1 MAKTKQKAE
10 EDFQDFDADEEMD
23 QDLKADDADHDLNLK
38 PSESKQPQKIS
49 ILDYDY
55 KNPKPIDSPRSLRAM
70 EQVFVTKEQLVQKK
84 SSAFRDVSV
93 NKADLEKLLLKDE
106 REVKCYIKQVID
118 KRKEIIKQDN
128 RKQKFEQKEKLERQ
142 TKTKKLK
149 VQAEEAEKLK
159 KELEKKA
166 AEEIEKKF
174 EDRILKAQ
182 QENDSIS
189 PFYDQYNNLTYV
201 PKPKEYFKLS
211 AQNKTISQQ
220 LELSK
225 SKAALLKQKQ
235 LREMNH
241 MMDYEINLQQI
252 KKRNEVMQKK
262 KQEMLKSIE
271 SLKKQKFERNMGI
284 LEEIDLKMGLQK
296 KMDKE
301 TKLENKERLMKMK
314 KRDEMIKFQKIKE
327 HEDRAKM
334 LKEYESN
341 FEQNRKY
348 LIKQLLIDFS
358 ELKVGALSA
367 EEVKS
372 RYSYLKDEASFE
384 KAMMELNRR
393 RQLSRLRLN
402 RRDERR
408 QRPRLRR

>member
-1 MAKTKQKAE
+1 MSKTKNKID
-10 EDFQDFDADEEMD
+10 EDARDQDGDEEMND
-23 QDLKADDADHDLNLK
+23 GEKVDAEDHEQNLK
-38 PSESKQPQKIS
+38 PSDPKLLPKLS

-55 KNPKPIDSPRSLRAM
+55 KNPKPIESPRSLRAM
-70 EQVFVTKEQLVQKK
+70 EQVFVKMDQLITKQPGF
-84 SSAFRDVSV
+84 FRDAAVS
-93 NKADLEKLLLKDE
+93 KTDLEKLVLKDE

-118 KRKEIIKQDN
+118 KRKEIIKQDK
-128 RKQKFEQKEKLERQ
+128 RKQEYEKKEKLVRDI
-142 TKTKKLK
+142 KSKKLRS
-149 VQAEEAEKLK
+149 QAEEAEKLK

-166 AEEIEKKF
+166 VEEIEKKL
-174 EDRILKAQ
+174 EDRMLKAQ
-182 QENDSIS
+182 EGKDSIS
-189 PFYDQYNNLTYV
+189 PFYDQYNNLSYV
-201 PKPKEYFKLS
+201 PKPPEYFKLS
-211 AQNKTISQQ
+211 AKNNMIKQQ

-225 SKAALLKQKQ
+225 SKAVLLKQKQ
-235 LREMNH
+235 LKEMNH

-271 SLKKQKFERNMGI
+271 SLKKQKFERNMNL

-301 TKLENKERLMKMK
+301 TKLENKDRLMKMK
-314 KRDEMIKFQKIKE
+314 ERDELIKFQKIKD
-327 HEDRAKM
+327 HEERAKM
-334 LKEYESN
+334 LKEYEWN

-358 ELKVGALSA
+358 ELKVGAMSA

-384 KAMMELNRR
+384 KAMAELNRR
-393 RQLSRLRLN
+393 RQLSRIRLT
-402 RRDERR
+402 
-408 QRPRLRR
+408 

>member
-1 MAKTKQKAE
+1 MSKTKNKID
-10 EDFQDFDADEEMD
+10 EDVRDQDGDEEMND
-23 QDLKADDADHDLNLK
+23 DEKVDADDHEQNLK
-38 PSESKQPQKIS
+38 PSDPKHLPKLS

-55 KNPKPIDSPRSLRAM
+55 KKPKPIESPRSLRAM
-70 EQVFVTKEQLVQKK
+70 EQVFVKMDQLITKQPGF
-84 SSAFRDVSV
+84 FRDAAVSKV
-93 NKADLEKLLLKDE
+93 DLEKLVLKDE

-118 KRKEIIKQDN
+118 KRKEIIKQDK
-128 RKQKFEQKEKLERQ
+128 RKQEYEKKEKLVRDI
-142 TKTKKLK
+142 KSKKFRS
-149 VQAEEAEKLK
+149 QAEEAERLK

-166 AEEIEKKF
+166 VEDIEKKL
-174 EDRILKAQ
+174 EDRMLKAQ
-182 QENDSIS
+182 EGKDSIS

-201 PKPKEYFKLS
+201 PKPPEYFKLS
-211 AQNKTISQQ
+211 AKNNMIKQQ

-225 SKAALLKQKQ
+225 SKAVLLKQKQ
-235 LREMNH
+235 LKEMNH

-271 SLKKQKFERNMGI
+271 SLKKQKFERNMNI

-301 TKLENKERLMKMK
+301 TKLENKDRLMKMK
-314 KRDEMIKFQKIKE
+314 ERDELIKFQKIKD
-327 HEDRAKM
+327 HEERAKM
-334 LKEYESN
+334 LKEYEWN

-358 ELKVGALSA
+358 ELKVGAMSA

-384 KAMMELNRR
+384 KAMAELNRR
-393 RQLSRLRLN
+393 RQLSRIRLT
-402 RRDERR
+402 
-408 QRPRLRR
+408 

>member
-1 MAKTKQKAE
+1 
-10 EDFQDFDADEEMD
+10 
-23 QDLKADDADHDLNLK
+23 
-38 PSESKQPQKIS
+38 
-49 ILDYDY
+49 
-55 KNPKPIDSPRSLRAM
+55 M
-70 EQVFVTKEQLVQKK
+70 EQVFVKMDQLITKQPGF
-84 SSAFRDVSV
+84 FRDAAVSKV
-93 NKADLEKLLLKDE
+93 DLEKLVLKDE

-118 KRKEIIKQDN
+118 KRKEIIKQDK
-128 RKQKFEQKEKLERQ
+128 RKQEYEKKEKLVRDI
-142 TKTKKLK
+142 KSKKFRS
-149 VQAEEAEKLK
+149 QAEEAERLK

-166 AEEIEKKF
+166 VEDIERKL
-174 EDRILKAQ
+174 EDRMLKAQ
-182 QENDSIS
+182 EGKDSIS

-201 PKPKEYFKLS
+201 PKPPEYFKLS
-211 AQNKTISQQ
+211 AKNNMIKQQ

-225 SKAALLKQKQ
+225 SKAVLLKQKQ
-235 LREMNH
+235 LKEMNH

-271 SLKKQKFERNMGI
+271 SLKKQKFERNMNI

-301 TKLENKERLMKMK
+301 TKLENKDRLMKMK
-314 KRDEMIKFQKIKE
+314 ERDELIKFQKIKD
-327 HEDRAKM
+327 HEERAKM
-334 LKEYESN
+334 LKEYEWN

-358 ELKVGALSA
+358 ELKVGAMSA

-384 KAMMELNRR
+384 KAMAELNRR
-393 RQLSRLRLN
+393 RQLSRIRLT
-402 RRDERR
+402 
-408 QRPRLRR
+408 

>member
-1 MAKTKQKAE
+1 MSKTKNKID
-10 EDFQDFDADEEMD
+10 EDVRDQDGDEEMND
-23 QDLKADDADHDLNLK
+23 DEKVDADDQEQNLK
-38 PSESKQPQKIS
+38 PSDPKHLPKLS

-55 KNPKPIDSPRSLRAM
+55 KKPKPIESPRSLRAM
-70 EQVFVTKEQLVQKK
+70 EQVFVKMDQLITKQPGF
-84 SSAFRDVSV
+84 FRDAAVSKV
-93 NKADLEKLLLKDE
+93 DLEKLVLKDE

-118 KRKEIIKQDN
+118 KRKEIIKQDK
-128 RKQKFEQKEKLERQ
+128 RKQEYEKKEKLVRDI
-142 TKTKKLK
+142 KSKKFRS
-149 VQAEEAEKLK
+149 QAEEAERLK

-166 AEEIEKKF
+166 VEDIEKKL
-174 EDRILKAQ
+174 EDRMLKAQ
-182 QENDSIS
+182 EGKDSIS

-201 PKPKEYFKLS
+201 PKPPEYFKLS
-211 AQNKTISQQ
+211 AKNNMIKQQ

-225 SKAALLKQKQ
+225 SKAVLLKQKQ
-235 LREMNH
+235 LKEMNH

-271 SLKKQKFERNMGI
+271 SLKKQKFERNMNI

-301 TKLENKERLMKMK
+301 TKLENKDRLMKMK
-314 KRDEMIKFQKIKE
+314 ERDELIKFQKIKD
-327 HEDRAKM
+327 HEERAKM
-334 LKEYESN
+334 LKEYEWN

-358 ELKVGALSA
+358 ELKVGAMSA

-384 KAMMELNRR
+384 KAMAELNRR
-393 RQLSRLRLN
+393 RQLSRIRLT
-402 RRDERR
+402 
-408 QRPRLRR
+408 

>member
-1 MAKTKQKAE
+1 MEAVLVKMEQ
-10 EDFQDFDADEEMD
+10 
-23 QDLKADDADHDLNLK
+23 LI
-38 PSESKQPQKIS
+38 PKQPSHFKNAAIS
-49 ILDYDY
+49 
-55 KNPKPIDSPRSLRAM
+55 
-70 EQVFVTKEQLVQKK
+70 
-84 SSAFRDVSV
+84 
-93 NKADLEKLLLKDE
+93 KADLEKLVMKDE

-118 KRKEIIKQDN
+118 KRKEIIKQDK
-128 RKQKFEQKEKLERQ
+128 RREDYEKKEKLTREL
-142 TKTKKLK
+142 KTKKLRS
-149 VQAEEAEKLK
+149 QAEEAERLK

-182 QENDSIS
+182 EAKDSIT
-189 PFYDQYNNLTYV
+189 PFYDQYNNLTYI

-211 AQNKTISQQ
+211 AQNKIITQQ

-235 LREMNH
+235 LKEMNH

-252 KKRNEVMQKK
+252 KKRNELMQQK

-271 SLKKQKFERNMGI
+271 SLKKQKFERNMSI
-284 LEEIDLKMGLQK
+284 LEEIDLKMNLQK

-314 KRDEMIKFQKIKE
+314 EREEMIKFQKIKE
-327 HEDRAKM
+327 HEERAKM

-358 ELKVGALSA
+358 ELKVGAMSA

-393 RQLSRLRLN
+393 RQLSSIH
-402 RRDERR
+402 
-408 QRPRLRR
+408 

>member
-1 MAKTKQKAE
+1 MSKTKKKAE
-10 EDFQDFDADEEMD
+10 EEALDHEGDEDINED
-23 QDLKADDADHDLNLK
+23 ENGEDKDHEKNMK
-38 PSESKQPQKIS
+38 PSETKQQPKVS

-55 KNPKPIDSPRSLRAM
+55 KNPKPIESPRSLRAM
-70 EQVFVTKEQLVQKK
+70 EQVFVKMEQLIPKQPNFFK
-84 SSAFRDVSV
+84 DVAVS
-93 NKADLEKLLLKDE
+93 KQDKEKLILKDE
-106 REVKCYIKQVID
+106 REVKSYIKQVID
-118 KRKEIIKQDN
+118 KRNELIKQDK
-128 RKQKFEQKEKLERQ
+128 RKQEYEKKEKLTREL
-142 TKTKKLK
+142 KAKKLK
-149 VQAEEAEKLK
+149 TQAEEADRLK

-189 PFYDQYNNLTYV
+189 PFYDQYNNLSYV

-211 AQNKTISQQ
+211 AKNNIIKQQ

-235 LREMNH
+235 LKEMNH

-262 KQEMLKSIE
+262 KQEMLRSIE
-271 SLKKQKFERNMGI
+271 SLKKQKFERNMNI
-284 LEEIDLKMGLQK
+284 LEEIDLKMNLQK

-301 TKLENKERLMKMK
+301 TKLENKNRLMKMK
-314 KRDEMIKFQKIKE
+314 ERDELIKFQKIKE

-334 LKEYESN
+334 LKEYEWN

-358 ELKVGALSA
+358 ELKVGAMSA

-393 RQLSRLRLN
+393 RQLSRLF
-402 RRDERR
+402 
-408 QRPRLRR
+408 